1 MYVRKL
7 LVSLLMVVGLTIAS
21 PLALFAQSAND
32 TTSALSEYGVEC
44 NGAVCTLQ
52 IDVRNSPLAGW
63 APLLRTGSY
72 VINVMQDNLRLLP
85 DGSGI
90 EVKDAMR
97 VTLPIGNMQLAG
109 ADLVVNV
116 DEEGVVQRVRGS
128 AHLPVLASL
137 ENAPLSLPTS
147 VSFGFDKGA
156 SLDQIDAPLQADH
169 QYLFVEIG
177 NPQQHAAFMDGRSA
191 TAKLPT
197 TSSATIV
204 VGVDEPF
211 TYVSSAAAV
220 RSSTLAIL
228 YDLLPMDG
236 ANPLLASGALLESS
250 LVPQRATAGFS
261 ALWTDDLADAQ
272 LKLRLAYGVDGSIAA
287 RWLPF
292 DISPLT
298 IDAEALV
305 NQAGLRLAGG
315 VHSQIAPSTLLD
327 GSLQAS
333 LFVPFDGVQ
342 QAELAF
348 STDGTIPMLDWS
360 TSKQVAIGG
369 DDVAQTEQTVET
381 ATLPASDEAGIATRL
396 LQSATS
402 AATSAAASTGSG
414 VSTAYNAIG
423 ELASRG
429 YGAITNSA
437 AVGYGADL
445 VTDSWCAFTAWRL
458 GSDNA
463 CDDQSPQQTASA
475 EPDSG
480 E

>member
-1 MYVRKL
+1 
-7 LVSLLMVVGLTIAS
+7 MVVGLTIAS

-32 TTSALSEYGVEC
+32 TTTSALSEYGVEC
-44 NGAVCTLQ
+44 NGAMCTLE
-52 IDVRNSPLAGW
+52 IDVHNSPLAGW

-72 VINVMQDNLRLLP
+72 VISVMQDNLKLLP

-137 ENAPLSLPTS
+137 VNAPLSLPTS

-177 NPQQHAAFMDGRSA
+177 NPQQQAAFMNGRSA

-204 VGVDEPF
+204 VGADEPF
-211 TYVSSAAAV
+211 TYVSGTAAM
-220 RSSTLAIL
+220 RSSTLAAL
-228 YDLLPMDG
+228 YDLLPLGG
-236 ANPLLASGALLESS
+236 ADPLLASGALLDPS
-250 LVPQRATAGFS
+250 LIPQHSMAGFS
-261 ALWTDDLADAQ
+261 VLWTDDPADAQ
-272 LKLRLAYGVDGSIAA
+272 LTLNLAYGVDGSLAA

-292 DISPLT
+292 DVAPLT
-298 IDAEALV
+298 VDAEAV
-305 NQAGLRLAGG
+305 VSRAGLRLAGG
-315 VHSQIAPSTLLD
+315 VHSQIAPSTVLD

-333 LFVPFDGVQ
+333 LFVPFDGLQ

-348 STDGTIPMLDWS
+348 STDGTVPMLDWS

-369 DDVAQTEQTVET
+369 DDATQTEQTAET
-381 ATLPASDEAGIATRL
+381 TTLPASDEAGTATRL

-414 VSTAYNAIG
+414 VSTAFNAIG
-423 ELASRG
+423 DLASRG
-429 YGAITNSA
+429 YGAIANSA

-445 VTDSWCAFTAWRL
+445 VANSWCAFTAWRL

-463 CDDQSPQQTASA
+463 CDDHSPQQTASA
-475 EPDSG
+475 EPGSG

>member
-1 MYVRKL
+1 
-7 LVSLLMVVGLTIAS
+7 MVVGLTIAS

-44 NGAVCTLQ
+44 NGAVCTLE

-72 VINVMQDNLRLLP
+72 VINVMQDNLQLLP

-116 DEEGVVQRVRGS
+116 DADGIVQRVRGS
-128 AHLPVLASL
+128 ASLPMLASL
-137 ENAPLSLPTS
+137 ENGPLSVPTN
-147 VSFGFDKGA
+147 VVFGLDEGA
-156 SLDQIDAPLQADH
+156 ALSQIDAPLQADH
-169 QYLFVEIG
+169 QYMFVEIG
-177 NPQQHAAFMDGRSA
+177 NPQSVA
-191 TAKLPT
+191 TKENERPT
-197 TSSATIV
+197 VNMPTNSSATIV
-204 VGVDEPF
+204 IGMNEPF
-211 TYVSSAAAV
+211 TYMSGVAAM
-220 RSSTLAIL
+220 RSSTLAAL
-228 YDLLPMDG
+228 YDLLPLDG
-236 ANPLLASGALLESS
+236 VNPLLAGGALLDPA
-250 LVPQRATAGFS
+250 LIPQRSMAGFS
-261 ALWTDDLADAQ
+261 VLWTDDPTDAQ
-272 LKLRLAYGVDGSIAA
+272 LTLNLAYGVDDSLAA

-292 DISPLT
+292 EVAPLT
-298 IDAEALV
+298 VDAKAVV
-305 NQAGLRLAGG
+305 NRTGLRLAGG

-348 STDGTIPMLDWS
+348 STDGTVPMLDWS
-360 TSKQVAIGG
+360 ASKQVAIGG
-369 DDVAQTEQTVET
+369 GEAAKSEPTVET
-381 ATLPASDEAGIATRL
+381 ITLATSDEAGMATRL

-414 VSTAYNAIG
+414 VSTVYNAIG
-423 ELASRG
+423 GLASQG
-429 YGAITNSA
+429 YGAIANSA

-458 GSDNA
+458 GSDNT
-463 CDDQSPQQTASA
+463 CGDQSSQQTASA
-475 EPDSG
+475 DSG
-480 E
+480 SGE